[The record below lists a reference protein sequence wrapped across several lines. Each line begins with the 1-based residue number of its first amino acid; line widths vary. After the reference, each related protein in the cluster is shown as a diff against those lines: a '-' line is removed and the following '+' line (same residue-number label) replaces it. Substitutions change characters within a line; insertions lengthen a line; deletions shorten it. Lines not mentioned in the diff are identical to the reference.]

1 MRRRLCLY
9 VSCLDGGRRQAEV
22 LTATGYSTGNTQ
34 HTYVRSEKWN
44 VNRWHPQPVHVH
56 ECSCRW
62 SLNQETTEHP
72 LSSEHLPYGLI
83 QFFIRIPSLQ
93 IKRIDDWCLHCWG
106 FYSSFD
112 ENGGRIWLFPHWV
125 LSAYKL
131 TRQRRIARRSIIVE
145 RWKQLRVKMQWAF
158 HILFRQLS
166 PHRSTVTETETRR
179 PPHAPISYPQSHP
192 CPTQIS
198 WWWQELNDSNGEID
212 ENDGADENANK
223 NTNTNPNEPS

>member
-1 MRRRLCLY
+1 M
-9 VSCLDGGRRQAEV
+9 
-22 LTATGYSTGNTQ
+22 
-34 HTYVRSEKWN
+34 RSEKWN

-62 SLNQETTEHP
+62 SLNQEMTEHP

-112 ENGGRIWLFPHWV
+112 KSSGGRIWLFPHWV

-131 TRQRRIARRSIIVE
+131 TRQRRIVRRSIIVE

-158 HILFRQLS
+158 HIPFRQLS
-166 PHRSTVTETETRR
+166 PHRSTAAPWLRPRRGDPHTRPYHTR
-179 PPHAPISYPQSHP
+179 NRIHAQHKYR
-192 CPTQIS
+192 
-198 WWWQELNDSNGEID
+198 D
-212 ENDGADENANK
+212 DGRNWMTVMVK
-223 NTNTNPNEPS
+223 